1 MKKHLNQ
8 KVVRQTVQFFA
19 SAVVAVAVMGIG
31 DLKAAP
37 YADRNPN
44 GSINVGNAGI
54 FTVLTHGDFTG
65 SDSSL
70 VNGNVGVSGTGN
82 FTLSNSATVNG
93 DLYMNS
99 SGTVA
104 IKNSA
109 KLNGQKKL
117 NQNTLLNSAWAD
129 AISLSNAAAA
139 ESVTPRYSSITN
151 VDLSGSSNLTIT
163 GNANEKV
170 VLSLQNFQLTGSS
183 SFTLQGTTTT
193 TFIINVA
200 KNFSLDTSAS
210 VNLVGVPT
218 ANVLFNV
225 LGSKG
230 KTQIL
235 DSSHLSGTL
244 LALNRTVTAT
254 SSIAVTG
261 RVIAQSVALSLSGK
275 IVTPT
280 GNQ

>member
-275 IVTPT
+275 IATPT